1 MSGSHH
7 HHGHDHHGHG
17 HHGHSHG
24 HGHSHAPPADP
35 GRAFAIGIA
44 LNLVFVIIEAGYGI
58 FADSIALVADAGHNL
73 SDVLGLALAWGG
85 ATLAKRAASK
95 RFTYGLRGSTIL
107 AALANALLLIAAL
120 GAIAWAAL
128 SRLAQPLPVE
138 GGVVMAVAGV
148 GIVVNVISALLFMR
162 GQKHDLNV
170 RGAYLHMVS
179 DALVSVGVVV
189 SGGLILLTGKN
200 WIDPLVSLIVVG
212 LIFWQTLG
220 LLKDTVAM
228 ALAGVPRGV
237 DFDEVQAAL
246 LGLDGVSDVHDLHIW
261 GVSTSETV
269 LTAHLVVPGG
279 ADDAFVMHAASVVR
293 EQFNIGHVT
302 LQIER
307 AHTGDGCC

>member
-1 MSGSHH
+1 MGGNHS
-7 HHGHDHHGHG
+7 HHGHG
-17 HHGHSHG
+17 HGHDHHGHSHG

-35 GRAFAIGIA
+35 GRAFAIGIT
-44 LNLVFVIIEAGYGI
+44 LNLIFVAIEAGYGI

-85 ATLAKRAASK
+85 AALAKRAASK

-128 SRLAQPLPVE
+128 ARLAQPLPVE

-148 GIVVNVISALLFMR
+148 GIVVNVVTALLFMR
-162 GQKHDLNV
+162 GQKHDLNM
-170 RGAYLHMVS
+170 RGAYLHMVA
-179 DALVSVGVVV
+179 DALVSVGVVIA
-189 SGGLILLTGKN
+189 GGLILWTGRT
-200 WIDPLVSLIVVG
+200 WIDPLVSLVVVG

-220 LLKDTVAM
+220 LLKETVAM

-237 DFDEVQAAL
+237 DFDEVEGAL
-246 LGLDGVSDVHDLHIW
+246 RGLDGVTAVHDLHIW

-279 ADDAFVMHAASVVR
+279 GSDAFLMAAAKLVR
-293 EQFNIGHVT
+293 EQFGIGHVT
-302 LQIER
+302 LQVEC
-307 AHTGDGCC
+307 ADTGDGCG

>member
-1 MSGSHH
+1 MGGNHSHS
-7 HHGHDHHGHG
+7 HGHSHD

-35 GRAFAIGIA
+35 GRAFAIGIT
-44 LNLVFVIIEAGYGI
+44 LNLIFVAIEAGYGI
-58 FADSIALVADAGHNL
+58 YADSIALVADAGHNL

-85 ATLAKRAASK
+85 AALAKRAPSK

-128 SRLAQPLPVE
+128 ARLAQPLPVE

-148 GIVVNVISALLFMR
+148 GIVVNVVTALLFLA

-170 RGAYLHMVS
+170 RGAYLHMVA
-179 DALVSVGVVV
+179 DALVSVGVVIA
-189 SGGLILLTGKN
+189 GGLILWTGKT
-200 WIDPLVSLIVVG
+200 WIDPLVSLAVVA

-220 LLKDTVAM
+220 LLKETVSM

-237 DFDEVQAAL
+237 DFDEVQSTLRAL
-246 LGLDGVSDVHDLHIW
+246 EGVNDVHDLHIW

-269 LTAHLVVPGG
+269 LTAHLVMPNG
-279 ADDAFVMHAASVVR
+279 ADDAFVMRAASVVR

>member
-1 MSGSHH
+1 MSGHH
-7 HHGHDHHGHG
+7 EHHGHDH
-17 HHGHSHG
+17 GHS

-35 GRAFAIGIA
+35 GRAFAIGIV
-44 LNLVFVIIEAGYGI
+44 LNLLFVAIEAGYGV
-58 FADSIALVADAGHNL
+58 FAGSLALVADAGHNL

-85 ATLAKRAASK
+85 ATLAKRAPSK

-120 GAIAWAAL
+120 GAIGWAAL
-128 SRLAQPLPVE
+128 ARLAQPLPVE

-148 GIVVNVISALLFMR
+148 GIVVNVMTALLFMR

-179 DALVSVGVVV
+179 DALVSVGVVIA
-189 SGGLILLTGKN
+189 GGLILWTGKS
-200 WIDPLVSLIVVG
+200 WIDPLVSLAVVA

-220 LLKDTVAM
+220 LLKETVAM

-237 DFDEVQAAL
+237 DFDAVETAL
-246 LGLDGVSDVHDLHIW
+246 RGLDGVTTVHDLHIW

-279 ADDAFVMHAASVVR
+279 GSDAFLMRAATLIR
-293 EQFNIGHVT
+293 EQFGIGHVT
-302 LQIER
+302 LQIEC
-307 AHTGDGCC
+307 ADTGDGCS

>member
-1 MSGSHH
+1 MGGHH
-7 HHGHDHHGHG
+7 DHDHGHDHGHG
-17 HHGHSHG
+17 HS

-35 GRAFAIGIA
+35 GRAFAIGIT
-44 LNLVFVIIEAGYGI
+44 LNLIFVAVEAGYGI
-58 FADSIALVADAGHNL
+58 LADSIALVADAGHNL

-85 ATLAKRAASK
+85 AALAKRAPSK

-128 SRLAQPLPVE
+128 ARLAQPLPVE
-138 GGVVMAVAGV
+138 GGVVMAVAAV
-148 GIVVNVISALLFMR
+148 GIAVNVVTALLFMR

-170 RGAYLHMVS
+170 RGAYLHMVA
-179 DALVSVGVVV
+179 DALVSVGVVIA
-189 SGGLILLTGKN
+189 GGLILWTGRT
-200 WIDPLVSLIVVG
+200 WIDPLVSLAVVA

-237 DFDEVQAAL
+237 DFDAVATAL
-246 LGLDGVSDVHDLHIW
+246 RGLDGVTAVHDLHIW

-269 LTAHLVVPGG
+269 LTAHLVVPSGG
-279 ADDAFVMHAASVVR
+279 NDAFLMQAASLIR
-293 EQFNIGHVT
+293 EEFGIGHVT
-302 LQIER
+302 LQIEC
-307 AHTGDGCC
+307 ADTGDGCG